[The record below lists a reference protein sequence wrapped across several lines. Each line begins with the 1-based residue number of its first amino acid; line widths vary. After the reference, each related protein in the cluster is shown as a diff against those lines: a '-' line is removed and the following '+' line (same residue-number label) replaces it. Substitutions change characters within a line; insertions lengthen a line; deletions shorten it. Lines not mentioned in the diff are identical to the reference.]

1 AHEQNANKLLEP
13 HASIVR
19 RLGCPKSRTFLMAAF
34 PSCAETERIIVR
46 SRARPAPGK
55 RLQIHPEKL
64 FQSLGSRSRQ
74 AFNRFAHSEAAITLS
89 DSGGSEKAPQT
100 GKMLKRVGIDAI
112 LHSLYPAFIGDIDI
126 PYWPVEYCA

>member
-1 AHEQNANKLLEP
+1 MKRRLGSEASSLHDPAGRRVIRFEIKRPERHLTFLPLRRRDNSWLLTTERAAGAHEQNANKLLEP

-64 FQSLGSRSRQ
+64 FQ
-74 AFNRFAHSEAAITLS
+74 
-89 DSGGSEKAPQT
+89 
-100 GKMLKRVGIDAI
+100 
-112 LHSLYPAFIGDIDI
+112 
-126 PYWPVEYCA
+126 